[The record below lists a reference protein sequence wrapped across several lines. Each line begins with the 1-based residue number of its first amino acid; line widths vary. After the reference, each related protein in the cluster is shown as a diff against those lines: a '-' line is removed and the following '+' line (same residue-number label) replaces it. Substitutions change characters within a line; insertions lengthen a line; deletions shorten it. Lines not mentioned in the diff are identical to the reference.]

1 MEKAKVYF
9 SKNLSPENVLKMF
22 RLLNKELPGKV
33 ACKVHSGENGNQ
45 NYLHPEFWKP
55 IIDELG
61 GTVVECNTAY
71 RGERNTT
78 AKHKKLISDHKWDS
92 FSMLILWMP
101 MKKYHYHSRV
111 VNT

>member
-61 GTVVECNTAY
+61 GTVVECNTA
-71 RGERNTT
+71 
-78 AKHKKLISDHKWDS
+78 
-92 FSMLILWMP
+92 
-101 MKKYHYHSRV
+101 
-111 VNT
+111 